1 MGLKSHENLRKFK
14 FIKMTKFYL
23 LILILPFFANV
34 AFSQKSSNGKEHDSI
49 IFKGSK
55 IAASSD
61 YSSGEKDNQSS
72 QDHFKNRIS
81 LCSMYAPF
89 YHGVASGD
97 PLVDRV
103 IIWTRVT
110 PDSTVTDNISV
121 GWKIS
126 TDTTFEHVVK
136 QGNTFANPQKDYTV
150 KVDVDGLQPNTWY
163 YYYFSALGK
172 NSVVGR
178 TKTIPTGDID
188 SIRIAVM
195 SGSDYNAGF
204 FNNYHAIARRNDIDA
219 VIHTGDYIYEYGTDG
234 YGNNP
239 DRALEPATQIVDS
252 SDYRIRYAW
261 YHLDL
266 DLMYLH
272 QQYPWFLIWDDHET
286 ADNSWRGGAANHD
299 SLTQGPWLARRNAAL
314 EAYREWIPI
323 REQDT
328 TQPLKIYRVVHFGN
342 LMDLFFLET
351 RYLARD
357 IQSMSITDTSKTM
370 MGKTQ
375 LNWLTSKLDSSQA
388 RWKVLAQQVMMT
400 PLATTGQIT
409 VNNDQWDGYPVER
422 AKLLNHVVND
432 SIQNFVVL
440 TGDIHTSW
448 ACDLMYQSGTL
459 LNPQS
464 YKSAGAEFITP
475 SITSPSTNSTLGGLG
490 APAIELLMPHIK
502 HVNLDKR
509 GYLIFNLTKNRAEAD
524 WYLMP
529 NDDIAQYHVY
539 NSTFDDSWFLRLNK
553 SDRKIEHDGI
563 PSIRASYMPPLV
575 STMPFGSTTGIC
587 ENNNA
592 FSSSLGV
599 YPNPCTNQ
607 LSIVFYISDQK
618 TLSFRIISIDGK
630 TTSEIPAQT
639 LIKGVHCQNINTS
652 ELKPGMYF
660 IVGVSNNKIEQK
672 TRFIKQ

>member
-1 MGLKSHENLRKFK
+1 MKKIYLFLFLFPI
-14 FIKMTKFYL
+14 FI
-23 LILILPFFANV
+23 NV
-34 AFSQKSSNGKEHDSI
+34 AFSQKYSKTKGQDSI

-55 IAASSD
+55 IAVSSV
-61 YSSGEKDNQSS
+61 YSSRDKESQSD
-72 QDHFKNRIS
+72 QNPFTNRIK
-81 LCSMYAPF
+81 LCSNYAPF

-97 PLVDRV
+97 PLTDRV

-121 GWKIS
+121 SWKMA
-126 TDTTFEHVVK
+126 TDTTFTHIVN
-136 QGNTFANPQKDYTV
+136 QGNAVANSQKDYTV
-150 KVDVDGLQPNTWY
+150 KVDVADLQPNTWY
-163 YYYFSALGK
+163 YYYFTAMGK

-178 TKTIPTGDID
+178 TKTVPTGNID

-195 SGSDYNAGF
+195 SGSDYNAGY

-234 YGNNP
+234 YGDNP
-239 DRALEPATQIVDS
+239 DRGLEPETQTVDS
-252 SDYRIRYAW
+252 TDYRIRYAW
-261 YHLDL
+261 YHLDP

-272 QQYPWFLIWDDHET
+272 QQYPWYLIWDDHET

-299 SLTQGPWLARRNAAL
+299 SLTQGSWLARRNAAL

-323 REQDT
+323 REQDI

-351 RYLARD
+351 RYIARD

-375 LNWLTSKLDSSQA
+375 FNWLTSKLDSTQA
-388 RWKVLAQQVMMT
+388 KWKVIAQQVMMT

-422 AKLLNHVVND
+422 SRLLNRVVND
-432 SIQNFVVL
+432 SINNFVVL

-448 ACDLMYQSGTL
+448 GCDLMYQAGTL
-459 LNPQS
+459 TNPQAF
-464 YKSAGAEFITP
+464 KSAGAEFITP
-475 SITSPSTNSTLGGLG
+475 SITSPSTNSTLGSLG
-490 APAIELLMPHIK
+490 APAIELLLPHIK
-502 HVNLDKR
+502 YVNLDKR
-509 GYLIFNLTKNRAEAD
+509 GYMIFNLTKNKAQAD
-524 WYLMP
+524 WYLMS

-539 NSTFDDSWFLRLNK
+539 NSAFDDSWFLRLNK
-553 SDRKIEHDGI
+553 QDRKIEHDGT

-575 STMPFGSTTGIC
+575 STMPFGNTTGMC
-587 ENNNA
+587 GNNNA
-592 FSSSLGV
+592 VSSSLGI

-607 LSIVFYISDQK
+607 LSVVFYISDQE
-618 TLSFRIISIDGK
+618 TISFRIISIDGK
-630 TTSEIPAQT
+630 PISEIPAQT
-639 LIKGVHCQNINTS
+639 YTKGVHCQNINTS
-652 ELKPGMYF
+652 ALKPGMYF
-660 IVGVSNNKIEQK
+660 IVGVSNNNIEQK

>member
-1 MGLKSHENLRKFK
+1 
-14 FIKMTKFYL
+14 MTKLYF
-23 LILILPFFANV
+23 LILILSIFINGVFPQNG
-34 AFSQKSSNGKEHDSI
+34 SNAKGHDSI

-61 YSSGEKDNQSS
+61 YSSGEKGSENNQDPFS
-72 QDHFKNRIS
+72 NRIK

-97 PLVDRV
+97 PLTDRV

-110 PDSTVTDNISV
+110 PDSTVTGAISV
-121 GWKIS
+121 SWKMA
-126 TDTTFEHVVK
+126 TDTTFTHIVN
-136 QGNTFANPQKDYTV
+136 QGNIIANSQKDYTV

-163 YYYFSALGK
+163 YYYFSSLGK

-178 TKTIPTGDID
+178 TKTIPNGNID
-188 SIRIAVM
+188 SVRIAIM
-195 SGSDYNAGF
+195 SGSDYNAGY

-219 VIHTGDYIYEYGTDG
+219 VIHTGDYIYEYETDG

-239 DRALEPATQIVDS
+239 DRSLEPSTQTVDS
-252 SDYRIRYAW
+252 TDYRIRYAW
-261 YHLDL
+261 YHLDP

-272 QQYPWFLIWDDHET
+272 QQYPWYLIWDDHET

-299 SLTQGPWLARRNAAL
+299 SLTQGPWLTRRNAAL

-328 TQPLKIYRVVHFGN
+328 TQPLKIYRKVQFGN

-357 IQSMSITDTSKTM
+357 IQSMSISDTSKTM

-388 RWKVLAQQVMMT
+388 RWKVIAQQVMMT
-400 PLATTGQIT
+400 PLATNGQIT

-422 AKLLNHVVND
+422 AKLLNHVVSD
-432 SIQNFVVL
+432 SIQNFLVL

-448 ACDLMYQSGTL
+448 ACDLMYQQGTL
-459 LNPQS
+459 LSPQS

-490 APAIELLMPHIK
+490 APAIELLLPHIK
-502 HVNLDKR
+502 YVNLDKR
-509 GYLIFNLTKNRAEAD
+509 GYMIFNLTKERAQSD

-529 NDDIAQYHVY
+529 ESDIAQYHFY

-553 SDRKIEHDGI
+553 SDRKIEHSGI
-563 PSIRASYMPPLV
+563 PTIRTGYMPPLV
-575 STMPFGSTTGIC
+575 STMPFGNNTGIC
-587 ENNNA
+587 ENNNII
-592 FSSSLGV
+592 SSSLGV

-607 LSIVFYISDQK
+607 LSIVFYTTDQK
-618 TLSFRIISIDGK
+618 SLKFLIIGAEGK
-630 TTSEIPAQT
+630 TIFEIPAQT
-639 LIKGVHCQNINTS
+639 YAKGVHCQNINTS
-652 ELKPGMYF
+652 ALKPGMYF
-660 IVGVSNNKIEQK
+660 IVGVSNNSIEQK